1 MVAGTDRLLLGDRE
15 QDFEDHPLRPW
26 VEDEDALRR
35 AMRKI
40 TALEALATQR
50 RLVLLGKPGSG
61 KSTFV
66 NHLAYA
72 MAGGLLD
79 EEPGWSAM
87 LEDRFETP
95 LFPMRVVLRRVS
107 ATLTPQSKP
116 GAALINE
123 ALQTATGLDADA
135 LLARLQR
142 RDTLLLFD
150 GLDEAPPADPDE
162 NHENGHGFDRRRIIV
177 ESVQAFCAAH
187 PEPAV
192 LVTSRVR
199 PYEQGHSRLDD
210 LPAYTL
216 EDLDDERIAR
226 FTLRWHEEI
235 ERVGQSSSDDV
246 ANAREQLTVALAS
259 RPTLREMAGTPLLLT
274 MLARVNLRGRLPEGR
289 AELYGECTNQL
300 LWEWEKVKEPEADG
314 TFESLQTLLTIEGE
328 KTLSTVDLE
337 RLLWEMTFHAHGR
350 SGREDVELPAA
361 DLEKRLAK
369 LHPKRYGGKAW
380 AARVVDLMRER
391 GGLLLASDNDTFTY
405 PHRSFQEYLAARW
418 LLEEPQR
425 NELAAQ
431 KATSDIWREVVL
443 LACGHLT
450 AEGRYGELQA
460 LVAELAGG
468 TFDNDEDRRR
478 LLVAG
483 QAWLEFG
490 PEKATGNVGAE
501 LQVKIPQLLTNLM
514 QDRTAL
520 ADATAGSRPDRGR
533 PGSPARRPGRLRA
546 AAD

>member
-1 MVAGTDRLLLGDRE
+1 MTNASHASRSVGT
-15 QDFEDHPLRPW
+15 
-26 VEDEDALRR
+26 RR
-35 AMRKI
+35 
-40 TALEALATQR
+40 
-50 RLVLLGKPGSG
+50 
-61 KSTFV
+61 F
-66 NHLAYA
+66 
-72 MAGGLLD
+72 
-79 EEPGWSAM
+79 
-87 LEDRFETP
+87 
-95 LFPMRVVLRRVS
+95 
-107 ATLTPQSKP
+107 
-116 GAALINE
+116 
-123 ALQTATGLDADA
+123 
-135 LLARLQR
+135 
-142 RDTLLLFD
+142 
-150 GLDEAPPADPDE
+150 
-162 NHENGHGFDRRRIIV
+162 
-177 ESVQAFCAAH
+177 
-187 PEPAV
+187 
-192 LVTSRVR
+192 
-199 PYEQGHSRLDD
+199 
-210 LPAYTL
+210 
-216 EDLDDERIAR
+216 
-226 FTLRWHEEI
+226 

-274 MLARVNLRGRLPEGR
+274 MLAHVNLRGRLPEGR

-300 LWEWEKVKEPEADG
+300 LWEWEKGKEPEADG

-350 SGREDVELPAA
+350 SGREDVELPAT

-405 PHRSFQEYLAARW
+405 PHRSFQEYLATRW

-425 NELAAQ
+425 NELAAR

-468 TFDNDEDRRR
+468 IFDNDEDRRR

-490 PEKATGNVGAE
+490 PEKATGYVGAE
-501 LQVKIPQLLTNLM
+501 LQVKIPQLLTSLM
-514 QDRTAL
+514 QDRSAL
-520 ADATAGSRPDRGR
+520 ATQRLEAGQT
-533 PGSPARRPGRLRA
+533 
-546 AAD
+546 AADLSHLPDDLDAFVRR